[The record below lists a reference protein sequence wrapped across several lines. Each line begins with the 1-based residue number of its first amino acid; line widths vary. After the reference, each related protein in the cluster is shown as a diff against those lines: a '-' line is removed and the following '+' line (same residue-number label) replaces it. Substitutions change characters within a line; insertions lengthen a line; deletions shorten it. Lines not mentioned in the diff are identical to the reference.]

1 MVAICDNLKY
11 QREKNE
17 RPITNVEIPFFLPG
31 KNISYDDLNCEMET
45 NVSLKCK
52 GCTFDIVMTKNMGLH
67 ALDVIPKMFG
77 DQDY

>member
-1 MVAICDNLKY
+1 MKDPSQMK
-11 QREKNE
+11 KFHS
-17 RPITNVEIPFFLPG
+17 FFLE

-52 GCTFDIVMTKNMGLH
+52 GCTFDIVMIKKMGLH

-77 DQDY
+77 D